1 MASKKETKADKA
13 LATGTSAAASKSAA
27 KASAAAKA
35 PAVKAPA
42 AKAPAAKAPKAG
54 KTKRDKVVLAYS
66 GGLDTTVIIPWLKEN
81 YDYDVIAVCID
92 VGQGDDWK
100 TIKKRALDTGASEC
114 YVVDARE
121 EYITDFVYPALKA
134 NAIYEDKYLLGT
146 STARPL
152 IAKILVEYARQCGAV
167 AISHGATGKGND
179 QIRFELTI
187 KAFAPDLKIIAAW
200 RDDKWDMDSRE
211 AEIKFLE
218 DRGIPVPMK
227 KDQSYS
233 RDENIWH
240 LSHEGLEL
248 EETENEPNWKHMLQL
263 TTVPEEAPE
272 SGEYV
277 RVDFERGIPVSVNGK
292 KMKPLALMQE
302 LNKIGGRNGVGLIDI
317 VENRVVGMKSRGV
330 YETPGGSIL
339 YAAHEML
346 DHLCLDRDTYF
357 FKQQVSLK
365 MSELI
370 YNGRWYTTLMESL
383 MAFMDK
389 TQEHCTGW
397 VKLKLYKGSIRGAG
411 SHSPYSLYNANIAS
425 FTTGD
430 LYNHK
435 DADGFITL
443 FGLPLKV
450 RAMMEQ
456 TIGEGQA
463 VMKKGKKR
471 PTE

>member
-1 MASKKETKADKA
+1 MSK
-13 LATGTSAAASKSAA
+13 G
-27 KASAAAKA
+27 
-35 PAVKAPA
+35 
-42 AKAPAAKAPKAG
+42 
-54 KTKRDKVVLAYS
+54 KVVLAYS

-81 YDYDVIAVCID
+81 YDYDVIAVCVD

-100 TIKKRALDTGASEC
+100 TIKQRALDTGAAAC

-121 EYITDFVYPALKA
+121 EYITEYIWPAVKA
-134 NAIYEDKYLLGT
+134 NAVYEDRYLLGT

-152 IAKILVEYARQCGAV
+152 IGKILVEYARQENAV
-167 AISHGATGKGND
+167 AICHGATGKGND
-179 QIRFELTI
+179 QVRFELAI
-187 KAFAPDLKIIAAW
+187 KAFAPDLQVIAAW
-200 RDDKWDMDSRE
+200 RDPKWNMDSRE

-248 EETENEPNWKHMLQL
+248 EQTENEPNYKHMLQL

-277 RVDFERGIPVSVNGK
+277 TIDFEAGIPVAVNGQ
-292 KMKPLALMQE
+292 KMGALELMLE
-302 LNKIGGRNGVGLIDI
+302 LNKIGGRNGVGLVDI
-317 VENRVVGMKSRGV
+317 CENRFVGMKSRGV

-339 YAAHEML
+339 YFAHQML
-346 DHLCLDRDTYF
+346 DHLCLDRDTYHY
-357 FKQQVSLK
+357 KQLISHR

-370 YNGRWYTTLMESL
+370 YDGKWFTTLMDSL
-383 MAFMDK
+383 MAFVDK
-389 TQEHCTGW
+389 TQEHVTGW
-397 VKLKLYKGSIRGAG
+397 VKIKLYKGSIRGAG
-411 SHSPYSLYNANIAS
+411 SYSPYSLYNESIAS
-425 FTTGD
+425 FTTGE
-430 LYNHK
+430 LYNHQ
-435 DADGFITL
+435 DAQGFITL
-443 FGLPLKV
+443 VGLPLKV

-456 TIGEGQA
+456 QVGKGQA
-463 VMKKGKKR
+463 VLDSASFKKR

>member
-1 MASKKETKADKA
+1 MSK
-13 LATGTSAAASKSAA
+13 
-27 KASAAAKA
+27 
-35 PAVKAPA
+35 
-42 AKAPAAKAPKAG
+42 G
-54 KTKRDKVVLAYS
+54 KVILAYS

-100 TIKKRALDTGASEC
+100 TIKQRALDTGAAAC

-121 EYITDFVYPALKA
+121 EYITEYIWPAVKA
-134 NAIYEDKYLLGT
+134 NAVYEDRYLLGT

-152 IAKILVEYARQCGAV
+152 IGKILVEYARQENAV
-167 AISHGATGKGND
+167 AICHGATGKGND
-179 QIRFELTI
+179 QVRFELAI
-187 KAFAPDLKIIAAW
+187 KAFAPDLQVIAAW
-200 RDDKWDMDSRE
+200 RDPKWNMDSRE

-248 EETENEPNWKHMLQL
+248 EQTENEPNFKHMLQL

-277 RVDFERGIPVSVNGK
+277 TIDFEAGIPVAVNGQ
-292 KMKPLALMQE
+292 KMGALELMLE
-302 LNKIGGRNGVGLIDI
+302 LNKIGGRNGVGLVDI
-317 VENRVVGMKSRGV
+317 CENRFVGMKSRGV
-330 YETPGGSIL
+330 YETPGGAIL
-339 YAAHEML
+339 YFAHQML
-346 DHLCLDRDTYF
+346 DHLCLDRDTYHY
-357 FKQQVSLK
+357 KQLISHR

-370 YNGRWYTTLMESL
+370 YDGKWFTTLMDSL
-383 MAFMDK
+383 MAFVDK
-389 TQEHCTGW
+389 TQENVTGW

-411 SHSPYSLYNANIAS
+411 SHSPYSLYNESIAS
-425 FTTGD
+425 FTTGE
-430 LYNHK
+430 LYNHQ
-435 DADGFITL
+435 DAQGFITL
-443 FGLPLKV
+443 VGLPLKV

-456 TIGEGQA
+456 QVGKGQA
-463 VMKKGKKR
+463 VLDSASFKKR

>member
-1 MASKKETKADKA
+1 MSK
-13 LATGTSAAASKSAA
+13 G
-27 KASAAAKA
+27 
-35 PAVKAPA
+35 
-42 AKAPAAKAPKAG
+42 
-54 KTKRDKVVLAYS
+54 KVVLAYS

-81 YDYDVIAVCID
+81 YDYDVIAVCVD

-100 TIKKRALDTGASEC
+100 TIKQRALDTGAAAC

-121 EYITDFVYPALKA
+121 EYITEYIWPAVKA
-134 NAIYEDKYLLGT
+134 NAVYEDRYLLGT

-152 IAKILVEYARQCGAV
+152 IGKILVEYARQENAV
-167 AISHGATGKGND
+167 AICHGATGKGND
-179 QIRFELTI
+179 QVRFELAI
-187 KAFAPDLKIIAAW
+187 KAFAPDLQVIAAW
-200 RDDKWDMDSRE
+200 RDPKWNMDSRE

-248 EETENEPNWKHMLQL
+248 EQTENEPNYKHMLQL

-272 SGEYV
+272 AGEYV
-277 RVDFERGIPVSVNGK
+277 TIDFEAGIPVAVNGQ
-292 KMKPLALMQE
+292 KMGALELMLE
-302 LNKIGGRNGVGLIDI
+302 LNKIGGRNGVGLVDI
-317 VENRVVGMKSRGV
+317 CENRFVGMKSRGV

-339 YAAHEML
+339 YFAHQML
-346 DHLCLDRDTYF
+346 DHLCLDRDTYHY
-357 FKQQVSLK
+357 KQLVSHR

-370 YNGRWYTTLMESL
+370 YDGKWFTTLMDSL
-383 MAFMDK
+383 MAFVDK
-389 TQEHCTGW
+389 TQENVTGW

-411 SHSPYSLYNANIAS
+411 SYSPYSLYNESIAS
-425 FTTGD
+425 FTTGE
-430 LYNHK
+430 LYNHQ
-435 DADGFITL
+435 DAQGFITL
-443 FGLPLKV
+443 VGLPLKV

-456 TIGEGQA
+456 QVGKGQA
-463 VMKKGKKR
+463 VLDSASFKKR

>member
-1 MASKKETKADKA
+1 MSK
-13 LATGTSAAASKSAA
+13 G
-27 KASAAAKA
+27 
-35 PAVKAPA
+35 
-42 AKAPAAKAPKAG
+42 
-54 KTKRDKVVLAYS
+54 KVVLAYS

-81 YDYDVIAVCID
+81 YDYDVIAVCVD

-100 TIKKRALDTGASEC
+100 VIKQRALDTGAAAC

-121 EYITDFVYPALKA
+121 EYITEYIWPAVKA
-134 NAIYEDKYLLGT
+134 NAVYEDRYLLGT

-152 IAKILVEYARQCGAV
+152 IGKILVEYARQENAV
-167 AISHGATGKGND
+167 SICHGATGKGND
-179 QIRFELTI
+179 QVRFELAI
-187 KAFAPDLKIIAAW
+187 KAFAPDLQVIAAW
-200 RDDKWDMDSRE
+200 RDPKWTMDSRE

-218 DRGIPVPMK
+218 DRNIPVPMK
-227 KDQSYS
+227 KEQSYS

-248 EETENEPNWKHMLQL
+248 EDTANEPNWKHMLKL

-277 RVDFERGIPVSVNGK
+277 TIDFEAGIPVAVNGK
-292 KMKPLALMQE
+292 KMSALELMTE
-302 LNKIGGRNGVGLIDI
+302 LNRIGGRNGIGLVDI
-317 VENRVVGMKSRGV
+317 CENRFVGMKSRGV

-339 YAAHEML
+339 YFAHEML
-346 DHLCLDRDTYF
+346 DHLCLDRDTYHY
-357 FKQQVSLK
+357 KQLVAQR

-370 YNGRWYTTLMESL
+370 YDGKWFTTLMDSL
-383 MAFMDK
+383 MAFVDK
-389 TQEHCTGW
+389 TQENVTGW

-411 SHSPYSLYNANIAS
+411 SGSPYSLYNESIAS

-430 LYNHK
+430 LYDHK
-435 DADGFITL
+435 DAQGFITL
-443 FGLPLKV
+443 TGLPLKV

-456 TIGEGQA
+456 KVGKGQA
-463 VMKKGKKR
+463 VIDSSKLKKR

>member
-1 MASKKETKADKA
+1 MAAKEKTAPKAKSPAKASSKETKKA
-13 LATGTSAAASKSAA
+13 EPKA
-27 KASAAAKA
+27 KAAAKA
-35 PAVKAPA
+35 PAKGKA
-42 AKAPAAKAPKAG
+42 
-54 KTKRDKVVLAYS
+54 KRDKVVLAYS

-100 TIKKRALDTGASEC
+100 KIKQRALDTGASEC

-121 EYITDFVYPALKA
+121 EYITDFVFPALKA
-134 NAIYEDKYLLGT
+134 NAIYEDQYLLGT

-152 IAKILVEYARQCGAV
+152 IAKILVEYARSCGAV

-200 RDDKWDMDSRE
+200 RDDKWNMDSRD

-218 DRGIPVPMK
+218 DRKIPVPMK

-277 RVDFERGIPVSVNGK
+277 KLDFEKGIPVAVNGK

-302 LNKIGGRNGVGLIDI
+302 LNKIGGRNGVGLVDI

-330 YETPGGSIL
+330 YETPGGAIL
-339 YAAHEML
+339 YFAHEQL

-370 YNGRWYTTLMESL
+370 YNGRWYTKLMESL
-383 MAFMDK
+383 MAFMDS
-389 TQEHCTGW
+389 TQENVTGW
-397 VKLKLYKGSIRGAG
+397 VKVKLYKGSIRGAG
-411 SHSPYSLYNANIAS
+411 SSSPYSLYNANIAS
-425 FTTGD
+425 FTTGE
-430 LYNHK
+430 LYDHK

-456 TIGEGQA
+456 SVGKGQA
-463 VMKKGKKR
+463 VDTKKKKR